1 MLLSWT
7 PRLNKKC
14 VKLNPWYSLIN
25 SFCFI
30 LFIFIYLFFSY
41 PLVQEFRHFLVRVTS
56 VWQITL
62 KKKNGDWY
70 KKKKFLIE
78 WGNLHGYT
86 LYLWEKKYKNWKKYL
101 SLPILVFKFLK
112 LIKKCSFPY
121 YRTHLSTPYQFIVWW
136 SSSSGLWPVCI
147 PYYFQHKAS
156 YEEGNHR
163 GCRCTLL

>member
-1 MLLSWT
+1 MF
-7 PRLNKKC
+7 
-14 VKLNPWYSLIN
+14 Y
-25 SFCFI
+25 
-30 LFIFIYLFFSY
+30 FIYFYYYYYFFLSFSAG
-41 PLVQEFRHFLVRVTS
+41 VSAFLGKGDLCLANHTE
-56 VWQITL
+56 
-62 KKKNGDWY
+62 KKNGDWY

-86 LYLWEKKYKNWKKYL
+86 LYLWEKKKYKNWKKYL
-101 SLPILVFKFLK
+101 SQPILVFKFLK

-121 YRTHLSTPYQFIVWW
+121 YRTHLSTPYQFIFWC